1 MANQPQNGRSRGSTN
16 PLPISALPVPD
27 DAQPVDPTPSLPT
40 NSKGELT
47 PAQRARL
54 GLDVFGEQAQQPEPE
69 PEPPAPTPLPIPE
82 EPAAP
87 VSVTSNNTAPTD
99 FGFRQIDPFERDAA
113 AGQQAAEP
121 QLKPVESEPRLAPV
135 QAEPALRPA
144 AKRAQPSDSSVEDE
158 AAVRRRPK
166 SDGTPELDR
175 DRSVMTYGVAWSLF
189 AMMVTAGIAFTSS
202 MSSATGEAAGPGP
215 LVPAL
220 ISIGIGWVIVF
231 AARGMGKNW
240 VYLMIIPAVILFL
253 GPFIYAQLWSTSI
266 EDSARTY
273 LSPAGANALIDV
285 DQTSVVS
292 ETINTDRG
300 CFAVTKNR
308 QNEDTEVAVVT
319 YVPETARQQADYSLA
334 PRYARRIPAGGPR
347 ATQRVFTFKNGAG
360 PAIVSEATSAPLD
373 CATSTGP

>member
-27 DAQPVDPTPSLPT
+27 NDAQSVDPGPSLPT
-40 NSKGELT
+40 NAKGELT

-82 EPAAP
+82 EPAQP

-99 FGFRQIDPFERDAA
+99 FGFRQIDPFERDGVA
-113 AGQQAAEP
+113 QQSADP
-121 QLKPVESEPRLAPV
+121 QLKPVEAEPRLAPV
-135 QAEPALRPA
+135 HAEPALRPA

-158 AAVRRRPK
+158 NAPRRRQAG
-166 SDGTPELDR
+166 DGTPDLDR
-175 DRSVMTYGVAWSLF
+175 DRSVLTYGVAWTLF
-189 AMMVTAGIAFTSS
+189 AMLVTAGISFTSS

-220 ISIGIGWVIVF
+220 ISVGIGWVIVF
-231 AARGMGKNW
+231 AARGMDKNW
-240 VYLMIIPAVILFL
+240 VYLMIIPAVLLFL
-253 GPFIYAQLWSTSI
+253 GPYVYAQIWSTSI

-300 CFAVTKNR
+300 CFSVTKNR

-334 PRYARRIPAGGPR
+334 PRYARRIPAGGER
-347 ATQRVFTFKNGAG
+347 TTQRVFTFKGGVG
-360 PAIVSEATSAPLD
+360 PAIVSEAQAAPLD
-373 CATSTGP
+373 CASSTAP

>member
-1 MANQPQNGRSRGSTN
+1 MANQPQNGRSQGSTN

-27 DAQPVDPTPSLPT
+27 DDAQAVDPKPSLPT

-54 GLDVFGEQAQQPEPE
+54 GLDVFGEQASQPEPD
-69 PEPPAPTPLPIPE
+69 PGPAAPTPLPL
-82 EPAAP
+82 PADP
-87 VSVTSNNTAPTD
+87 PQPTSVTSNNTAPTD
-99 FGFRQIDPFERDAA
+99 FGFRQIDPFEHQPAA
-113 AGQQAAEP
+113 PQPVEP
-121 QLKPVESEPRLAPV
+121 QVAPVGSEPRLAPA
-135 QAEPALRPA
+135 QSEPALRPA
-144 AKRAQPSDSSVEDE
+144 TNRAQPSDSSV
-158 AAVRRRPK
+158 AAEGAQRRRPN

-175 DRSVMTYGVAWSLF
+175 DRSVLTYGVAWTLF
-189 AMMVTAGIAFTSS
+189 AMLVTAGIAFTSS

-240 VYLMIIPAVILFL
+240 VYLMILPAAILFI
-253 GPFIYAQLWSTSI
+253 GPYVYAQIWSTSI

-273 LSPAGANALIDV
+273 LSPTGANALIDV

-292 ETINTDRG
+292 ETVNTERG
-300 CFAVTKNR
+300 CFSITKDR
-308 QNEDTEVAVVT
+308 QTEDTEVAVVT

-334 PRYARRIPAGGPR
+334 PRYARRIPAGGER
-347 ATQRVFTFKNGAG
+347 TTQRVFTFKGGVG
-360 PAIVSEATSAPLD
+360 PAIVSEAQAAPLD
-373 CATSTGP
+373 CASSTAP